1 MSGPRKATPK
11 RPAPTGDK
19 PGLHPRNTHRAR
31 YDFPKLMQACPAL
44 APFVALNPFGDL
56 SIAFADPLAVKTLNQ
71 ALLAL
76 HYGLQHWD
84 LPAGYLCPPI
94 PGRADCLHHLADLLG
109 STRGGAIPRGGG
121 VRVLDIGVGANCI
134 YPLLGHREYGWSF
147 LGSDIDPA
155 ALACAGAILEAN
167 HLQDAIRLRLQP
179 RPERIL
185 EGLLEESEAFD
196 LTMCNPPFHA
206 SAAEAREGSER
217 KWRNLGRN
225 QDPDA
230 PVLNFGG
237 QGGELWC
244 PGGEEGFLRRMVA
257 ESAPLG
263 QRCLWFS
270 SLVSREATLPA
281 VFAALRAAGARER
294 RTLPMAQGQKVSR
307 IVAWTFLEE
316 AERANWAE
324 RRWAEA
330 GPS

>member
-11 RPAPTGDK
+11 RPPPTADK
-19 PGLHPRNTHRAR
+19 PGLHPRNRHKGL
-31 YDFPKLMQACPAL
+31 YDFPALIEACPAL
-44 APFVALNPFGDL
+44 APFVTLNPYGTP
-56 SIAFADPLAVKTLNQ
+56 SIDFADPLAVKVLNQ
-71 ALLAL
+71 ALLAMA
-76 HYGLQHWD
+76 YGIRHWD
-84 LPAGYLCPPI
+84 LPPGYLCPPI

-109 STRGGAIPRGGG
+109 SGRGGTIPRGGK
-121 VRVLDIGVGANCI
+121 VRVLDVGVGANCI
-134 YPLLGHREYGWSF
+134 YPLIGHREYGWNF

-167 HLQDAIRLRLQP
+167 GLQGPIRLRLQA
-179 RPERIL
+179 RPDRIL
-185 EGLLEESEAFD
+185 EGLLQDGEAFD

-206 SAAEAREGSER
+206 SAADAREGSER
-217 KWRNLGRN
+217 KWRNLGRSKG
-225 QDPDA
+225 PEA

-244 PGGEEGFLRRMVA
+244 PGGEEGFLRRLIA

-307 IVAWTFLEE
+307 IVAWTFQEE
-316 AERANWAE
+316 AGRAE
-324 RRWAEA
+324 QRW
-330 GPS
+330 GVMG